1 MLQWWA
7 SYLSHMQPSIGNM
20 ITAYKASC
28 EARQPLGPAPG
39 LSFGRAT
46 MAKQGAIT
54 TTPHLHVML
63 VGHTEQTI

>member
-1 MLQWWA
+1 
-7 SYLSHMQPSIGNM
+7 M

-63 VGHTEQTI
+63 VGHAEQTI